1 MLQYECKQ
9 ITIYLLKPLVSSTRK
24 ERGNI
29 MAGLTKTQI
38 NYLESK
44 LNRAVED
51 KVDKFRKELGG
62 NSSDK
67 VLVNEIVAGNIK
79 LLPKSE
85 LIKKLKEKAN
95 YSGGYYYNVSL
106 YVNEMVSQ
114 EDKERVEKE
123 VNERETKIN
132 EFREKLYKAKQN
144 ALDSIVLDGVD
155 VETALAELDNI

>member
-1 MLQYECKQ
+1 
-9 ITIYLLKPLVSSTRK
+9 
-24 ERGNI
+24 

-44 LNRAVED
+44 LDRAVSE
-51 KVDKFRKELGG
+51 KVDKFRKGLGEG
-62 NSSDK
+62 NNSDK

-95 YSGGYYYNVSL
+95 YNGGYYYNVSL
-106 YVNEMVSQ
+106 YVSEMVSQ
-114 EDKERVEKE
+114 EDKERIEKE
-123 VNERETKIN
+123 FNERETKIN
-132 EFREKLYKAKQN
+132 EYREKLHKAKQN

-155 VETALAELDNI
+155 VETALAELDKI

>member
-1 MLQYECKQ
+1 
-9 ITIYLLKPLVSSTRK
+9 
-24 ERGNI
+24 

-44 LNRAVED
+44 LDRAVND
-51 KVDKFRKELGG
+51 KVNKFRKELGEGGSLDKAIINELVVG
-62 NSSDK
+62 N
-67 VLVNEIVAGNIK
+67 VK

-85 LIKKLKEKAN
+85 IIKKLKEKTN
-95 YSGGYYYNVSL
+95 YNGGYSYNMIL

-123 VNERETKIN
+123 FNERETKIN
-132 EFREKLYKAKQN
+132 EFRDKLYKAKQN

-155 VETALAELDNI
+155 VETALAELDKI

>member
-1 MLQYECKQ
+1 
-9 ITIYLLKPLVSSTRK
+9 
-24 ERGNI
+24 

-38 NYLESK
+38 NYLENK
-44 LNRAVED
+44 LDRAVGEKID
-51 KVDKFRKELGG
+51 AFKKQIGEGQNTDRTLVD
-62 NSSDK
+62 
-67 VLVNEIVAGNIK
+67 EIVAGNIK

-85 LIKKLKEKAN
+85 LIKKLKEKT
-95 YSGGYYYNVSL
+95 SGNSYYYNTSL

-123 VNERETKIN
+123 VRNRETKVN

-155 VETALAELDNI
+155 VETALAELDKIK